1 MRWNHVSNSFRPLDK
16 IRRMEAFFHQTL
28 EIEEEKRMK
37 RIALTMLALL
47 CTLTLTACGS
57 DAAKGDDK
65 EVLTIGID
73 DTFAPMGFKKDG
85 KLVGF
90 DVELAEAVSKK
101 IGKKVEFQNID
112 WDLKETELESGNIDL
127 IWNGYSI
134 TEERKKQVLFSDPYM
149 ENRQI
154 IITTDKTGIKTKAD
168 IKDKTLSVQK
178 NSSAYDAVMKDKDF
192 VAGLKDGKPTQF
204 DTNNDCF
211 MDLESGRS
219 DAIVVDETLARY
231 YMKQQDNGVNY
242 VVLDENF
249 GKEEYAI
256 GMRKDDTE
264 LCKHINKAMQE
275 LKDDGTFDNI
285 RDTWFK

>member
-1 MRWNHVSNSFRPLDK
+1 
-16 IRRMEAFFHQTL
+16 MEAFFHQTL

-154 IITTDKTGIKTKAD
+154 IITTDKTGIKTKA
-168 IKDKTLSVQK
+168 
-178 NSSAYDAVMKDKDF
+178 
-192 VAGLKDGKPTQF
+192 
-204 DTNNDCF
+204 
-211 MDLESGRS
+211 
-219 DAIVVDETLARY
+219 RY

-249 GKEEYAI
+249 GTEEYAI

-285 RDTWFK
+285 KDTWFK

>member
-1 MRWNHVSNSFRPLDK
+1 
-16 IRRMEAFFHQTL
+16 
-28 EIEEEKRMK
+28 
-37 RIALTMLALL
+37 
-47 CTLTLTACGS
+47 
-57 DAAKGDDK
+57 
-65 EVLTIGID
+65 
-73 DTFAPMGFKKDG
+73 
-85 KLVGF
+85 
-90 DVELAEAVSKK
+90 
-101 IGKKVEFQNID
+101 
-112 WDLKETELESGNIDL
+112 
-127 IWNGYSI
+127 
-134 TEERKKQVLFSDPYM
+134 M

-154 IITTDKTGIKTKAD
+154 IITTDKTGIKTKSD
-168 IKDKTLSVQK
+168 IKYKTLSVQK

-192 VAGLKDGKPTQF
+192 VAGLKEGKPTQI
-204 DTNNDCF
+204 DTNNDCL

-285 RDTWFK
+285 KDTWFK

>member
-1 MRWNHVSNSFRPLDK
+1 M
-16 IRRMEAFFHQTL
+16 
-28 EIEEEKRMK
+28 
-37 RIALTMLALL
+37 
-47 CTLTLTACGS
+47 
-57 DAAKGDDK
+57 
-65 EVLTIGID
+65 
-73 DTFAPMGFKKDG
+73 
-85 KLVGF
+85 
-90 DVELAEAVSKK
+90 
-101 IGKKVEFQNID
+101 
-112 WDLKETELESGNIDL
+112 
-127 IWNGYSI
+127 
-134 TEERKKQVLFSDPYM
+134 
-149 ENRQI
+149 
-154 IITTDKTGIKTKAD
+154 
-168 IKDKTLSVQK
+168 SVQK

-249 GKEEYAI
+249 GTEEYAI

-285 RDTWFK
+285 KDTWFK

>member
-1 MRWNHVSNSFRPLDK
+1 MKKLMLT
-16 IRRMEAFFHQTL
+16 ICALACAF
-28 EIEEEKRMK
+28 
-37 RIALTMLALL
+37 
-47 CTLTLTACGS
+47 TLTACGS
-57 DAAKGDDK
+57 KDTASGADK
-65 EVLTIGID
+65 DKLVIGID

-90 DVELAEAVSKK
+90 DVEMAQEVGKK
-101 IGKKVEFQNID
+101 INKEVEFQNID

-127 IWNGYSI
+127 IWNGYSV
-134 TEERKKQVLFSDPYM
+134 TDERKEKVLFSDPYM
-149 ENRQI
+149 DNRQL

-168 IKDKTLSVQK
+168 IKGKTLSVQK
-178 NSSAYDAVMKDKDF
+178 NSSAYDAVMKDEAF
-192 VAGLKDGKPTQF
+192 VADLDGGKPTQF

-231 YMKQQDNGVNY
+231 YMKQQDNGVKY

-249 GKEEYAI
+249 GSEEYAV

-264 LCKHINKAMQE
+264 LCKSINTALKE
-275 LKDDGTFDNI
+275 LKEDGTYDKI
-285 RDTWFK
+285 KAEWFK

>member
-1 MRWNHVSNSFRPLDK
+1 MH
-16 IRRMEAFFHQTL
+16 
-28 EIEEEKRMK
+28 
-37 RIALTMLALL
+37 
-47 CTLTLTACGS
+47 
-57 DAAKGDDK
+57 
-65 EVLTIGID
+65 
-73 DTFAPMGFKKDG
+73 G

-285 RDTWFK
+285 KDTWFK

>member
-1 MRWNHVSNSFRPLDK
+1 
-16 IRRMEAFFHQTL
+16 
-28 EIEEEKRMK
+28 MK
-37 RIALTMLALL
+37 KLILTTFALL
-47 CTLTLTACGS
+47 CAITLTGCGNGK
-57 DAAKGDDK
+57 DAEDGTDK
-65 EVLTIGID
+65 KVLKIGID

-90 DVELAEAVSKK
+90 DVELARAVGKK
-101 IGKKVEFQNID
+101 IDKEVEFQNID

-134 TEERKKQVLFSDPYM
+134 TAQRKEQVLFSDPYM
-149 ENRQI
+149 NNRQL

-178 NSSAYDAVMKDKDF
+178 NSSAYDAVMKDDAF
-192 VAGLKDGKPTQF
+192 VKTLKGGKPTQF

-231 YMKQQDNGVNY
+231 YMKQQDNGVTY
-242 VVLDENF
+242 KVLDEDF
-249 GKEEYAI
+249 GKEEYAV
-256 GMRKDDTE
+256 GMRKSDEE
-264 LCKHINKAMQE
+264 LAKQINAALKE
-275 LKDDGTFDNI
+275 LKEDGTFDKI
-285 RDTWFK
+285 KAEWFK

>member
-1 MRWNHVSNSFRPLDK
+1 
-16 IRRMEAFFHQTL
+16 
-28 EIEEEKRMK
+28 MK
-37 RIALTMLALL
+37 RIVMTMLALL
-47 CTLTLTACGS
+47 CTLSLTACGS
-57 DAAKGDDK
+57 DAGKGDDK

-101 IGKKVEFQNID
+101 IGKSVEFQNID

-134 TEERKKQVLFSDPYM
+134 TDERKKQVLFSNPYM
-149 ENRQI
+149 ENRQL

-168 IKDKTLSVQK
+168 IKGKTLSVQK

-192 VAGLKDGKPTQF
+192 VANLKGGKPTQF

-231 YMKQQDNGVNY
+231 YMKQQDNGVKY

-249 GKEEYAI
+249 GAEEYAI
-256 GMRKDDTE
+256 GMRKEDTE
-264 LCKHINKAMQE
+264 LCKEINKAMQE
-275 LKDDGTFDNI
+275 LKDDGTFDTI
-285 RDTWFK
+285 KDTWFQ

>member
-1 MRWNHVSNSFRPLDK
+1 
-16 IRRMEAFFHQTL
+16 
-28 EIEEEKRMK
+28 MK
-37 RIALTMLALL
+37 KLLMMGCALL
-47 CTLTLTACGS
+47 MALQMSACS
-57 DAAKGDDK
+57 SEDVKTMDK

-90 DVELAEAVSKK
+90 DVEMAEAVGKK

-112 WDLKETELESGNIDL
+112 WDLKETELDSGNIDL

-134 TEERKKQVLFSDPYM
+134 TDQRKKQVLFSDPYM
-149 ENRQI
+149 ENRQM

-168 IKDKTLSVQK
+168 LANKTISVQK
-178 NSSAYDAVMKDKDF
+178 NSSAYDAVMKDKEF
-192 VAGLKDGKPTQF
+192 IKSIKGGKPTQF

-231 YMKQQDNGVNY
+231 YVRQQDNGINY
-242 VVLDENF
+242 VYLDENF
-249 GKEEYAI
+249 GTEEYAV
-256 GMRKDDTE
+256 GMRKDDKE
-264 LCKHINKAMQE
+264 LCKKINQALKE
-275 LKDDGTFDNI
+275 LKDDGTYDKI
-285 RDTWFK
+285 KAEWFK